1 MAKENSQLFIL
12 VFLGVLTA
20 FGPFVTDM
28 YLPTLPAMTE
38 YFNTTSS
45 LVQLGL
51 TASMIGLAVGQ
62 LFFGP
67 LSDKYGRRFPLIIAM
82 FLFLVAT
89 LGCLFSS
96 TIMQFVG
103 WRVVQGVAG
112 AGGIVIS
119 RSIAADKYSGRE
131 LAKMLAIIGAIN
143 GVAPIAAPI
152 AGGGMAGSLGWQ
164 GIFWTLFV
172 LGILLLF
179 GSFHF
184 KESLSDERR
193 GNTSWKDVYEGFVAV
208 IHNRR
213 YLCYIFQFG
222 FAQGV
227 MFANIASAPFI
238 MQQHYGFTP
247 LMFSVFF
254 GVNAIFIMISAAY
267 SAKFPH
273 PEQALYIGSVGMVIF
288 SFFLMAALCLNCNFW
303 IYEILLIALLSMIGL
318 TFTSSNTLALDIE
331 RSNAGIASALLGALG
346 FAFGG
351 IVSPIV
357 GLGDIMVSTGLAFFI
372 GSVCSLACTHLA
384 LHRAFSLAKKL

>member
-1 MAKENSQLFIL
+1 MVKENSQLFIL

-45 LVQLGL
+45 QVQLGL
-51 TASMIGLAVGQ
+51 TASMIGLAAGQ

-67 LSDKYGRRFPLIIAM
+67 LSDKYGRRLPLIIAM
-82 FLFLVAT
+82 LLFLLAT
-89 LGCLFSS
+89 IGCLISS

-131 LAKMLAIIGAIN
+131 LAKMLGIIGAIN

-152 AGGGMAGSLGWQ
+152 AGGGMAESLGWQ
-164 GIFWTLFV
+164 GIFWTLFC
-172 LGILLLF
+172 LGIILLL

-184 KESLSDERR
+184 KESLSEERR
-193 GNTSWKDVYEGFVAV
+193 GSTCWKDVYNGFVAV

-227 MFANIASAPFI
+227 IFAPFI
-238 MQQHYGFTP
+238 MQQHYGFSP

-254 GVNAIFIMISAAY
+254 GVNAIAIVISATYA
-267 SAKFPH
+267 SRFAH
-273 PEQALYIGSVGMVIF
+273 PEKALYRGSLGMVIV
-288 SFFLMAALCLNCNFW
+288 SFFLMIALCLDCNFW
-303 IYEILLIALLSMIGL
+303 IYEILLIGLLSMIGL
-318 TFTSSNTLALDIE
+318 IFTSSNTLALDCE
-331 RSNAGIASALLGALG
+331 RSNAGVASALLGALG

-357 GLGDIMVSTGLAFFI
+357 GLGNIIVTTGITFFI
-372 GSVCSLACTHLA
+372 GSVFSLSFTYMA
-384 LHRAFSLAKKL
+384 LHRAFYMAQYYKK